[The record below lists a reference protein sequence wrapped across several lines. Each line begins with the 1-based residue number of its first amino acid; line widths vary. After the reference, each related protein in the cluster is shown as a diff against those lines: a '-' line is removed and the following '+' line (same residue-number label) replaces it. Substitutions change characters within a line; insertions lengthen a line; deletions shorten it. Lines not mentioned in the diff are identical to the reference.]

1 MNIVDE
7 VKTDDANPE
16 NLRRLLKI
24 GNDLLNRPISM
35 VHRDTGL
42 PDTLDMLTKNRDA
55 VVKIVHASIRYH
67 EQVK

>member
-1 MNIVDE
+1 MNVDE
-7 VKTDDANPE
+7 VKTDDASPE

-24 GNDLLNRPISM
+24 GKDLLNRPISM

-55 VVKIVHASIRYH
+55 LIR
-67 EQVK
+67 